1 MLEERLSE
9 DPSLMCQVKIT
20 FEQPAKTATVEGK
33 FAEIWNLTKK
43 PWNSTPKKLMQN
55 LLKNISSESQ
65 SKYT

>member
-33 FAEIWNLTKK
+33 FAEI
-43 PWNSTPKKLMQN
+43 
-55 LLKNISSESQ
+55 
-65 SKYT
+65 